1 MFCVGFFHL
10 SILVG
15 FFCGALCGVR
25 SVLGFF
31 FSFCGFFVLF
41 FFFIDFG
48 FFFSFVAFNVI

>member
-15 FFCGALCGVR
+15 FFCGALSGVR

-31 FSFCGFFVLF
+31 GGGGWLF
-41 FFFIDFG
+41 FFD